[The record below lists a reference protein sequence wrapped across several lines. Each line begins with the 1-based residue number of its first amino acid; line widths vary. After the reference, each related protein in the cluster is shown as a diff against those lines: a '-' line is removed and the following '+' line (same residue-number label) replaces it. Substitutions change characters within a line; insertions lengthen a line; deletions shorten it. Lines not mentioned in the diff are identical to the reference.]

1 VLCNHCCSHSVHLYP
16 VNSEIHIYFFN
27 KASLFFIKKITR
39 EKDVLRLFKNQN
51 LLDLVVRRNKEK
63 LEKMDMEIDMEIE
76 GVDEREQDGE

>member
-1 VLCNHCCSHSVHLYP
+1 
-16 VNSEIHIYFFN
+16 
-27 KASLFFIKKITR
+27 
-39 EKDVLRLFKNQN
+39 LRLFKNQN